1 MPKLNRIMMNLHVVI
16 VAAKK
21 KTAWFLLLVLQ
32 TCVSP
37 DPSSAQVEKRDRGR
51 HSHNESSLGLS
62 GLVWMSSFTVSF
74 PHSLCAVVNSLDFD
88 PADHRRMYIGSS
100 LFDHFTSFGDQRC
113 VFLFCCL
120 TEKLKGQQSEQH
132 IISAQVN
139 MILND

>member
-1 MPKLNRIMMNLHVVI
+1 MMNLHVVI

-51 HSHNESSLGLS
+51 HSHNESSLGLSGLS

-120 TEKLKGQQSEQH
+120 TEKLKGQQSDQH
-132 IISAQVN
+132 HSDARHN
-139 MILND
+139 TSFLPKST